1 MHSPWLNW
9 KLISGL
15 IILALIVLAGLIGAR
30 LWDTS
35 LANVGK
41 GKTNIV
47 PIWIAEADRSLGF
60 KPSDPAH
67 PLGTD
72 SKGRDLL
79 AVLLVGTPR
88 SLRVGVIGAGLGMLI
103 GIALGF
109 TAGYAGGWLDGLIST
124 LADVV
129 LTIPGLTVLI
139 VIAAYVTQL
148 EVNSMGLLMA
158 LFAWPLPT
166 RLLRSQVLSLR
177 ERGYV
182 QMAKLSGA
190 STLSILFGEMAPNL
204 LPYIAASFT
213 ESVSGVILAM
223 TGLETLGLGPTRIPT
238 LGMTIQNALQATAII
253 RGMWWW
259 WGAPLV
265 MLVIIF
271 VALFL
276 MTIGLDEVAN
286 PRLRRRG

>member
-1 MHSPWLNW
+1 MGL
-9 KLISGL
+9 LILLLVAVTG
-15 IILALIVLAGLIGAR
+15 VIGPR
-30 LWDTS
+30 LWDTK

-47 PIWIAEADRSLGF
+47 PLWISEADGSLGF
-60 KPSDPAH
+60 KPADPKH

-88 SLRVGVIGAGLGMLI
+88 SLYVGVMGAGLGLLL

-109 TAGYAGGWLDGLIST
+109 TAGYAGGWLDALIST

-139 VIAAYVTQL
+139 VIASYVTQL
-148 EVNSMGLLMA
+148 EVNSMALLMA

-182 QMAKLSGA
+182 QMAQLSGA
-190 STLSILFGEMAPNL
+190 STGRILFGEMLPNM

-259 WGAPLV
+259 WGSPLV
-265 MLVIIF
+265 MLIIIF
-271 VALFL
+271 LALFL
-276 MTIGLDEVAN
+276 MTIGLDEVVN